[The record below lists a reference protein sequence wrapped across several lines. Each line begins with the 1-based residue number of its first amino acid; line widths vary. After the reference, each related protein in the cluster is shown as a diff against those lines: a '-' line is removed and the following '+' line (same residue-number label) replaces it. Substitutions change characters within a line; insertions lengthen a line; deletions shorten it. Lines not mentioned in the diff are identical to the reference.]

1 VDERKDKRQDG
12 ALFVDEAPFDAE
24 GEGEEG
30 GQRGE
35 PRGRAGDGKAE
46 EAQDILEDL
55 LDHMDLDADVEIR
68 EDGER
73 VVLDIEGPDAG
84 RAIGKK
90 GQTLDALQFLLN
102 KIVNRFPG
110 GRRHILVDSG
120 DYRERHEKSLEQL
133 AAREASRAITEGH
146 VITLEPMTARD
157 RRVVH
162 LSLAKFEGVST
173 QSQGEGMQRRIQ
185 IIPTN
190 IGPGAVSRPAGG
202 GAGPGGGGGDGARRR
217 RRGGRGGAGG
227 GGSRDG

>member
-1 VDERKDKRQDG
+1 MDERKDKRQDG
-12 ALFVDEAPFDAE
+12 ALFVDEAPFDDE
-24 GEGEEG
+24 GDGEEG
-30 GQRGE
+30 GKRGE

-68 EDGER
+68 DDGER
-73 VVLDIEGPDAG
+73 IVLDIEGPDAG

-90 GQTLDALQFLLN
+90 GQTLDALQFLVN

-133 AAREASRAITEGH
+133 ATREASRAIEEGH

-185 IIPTN
+185 IIPTKLS
-190 IGPGAVSRPAGG
+190 GGAPRPMGG
-202 GAGPGGGGGDGARRR
+202 GGGGGGDGARRR
-217 RRGGRGGAGG
+217 RGRGGRGGGG
-227 GGSRDG
+227 GGSREG